1 MSFKYISP
9 KELKVL
15 KKRRMDLMKESETA
29 LKNEDYLLLM
39 QHFKEIIEI
48 SDKIDDESIK
58 TEFTEK
64 LEFLKARIT
73 QTSTTT
79 GVVANP
85 EQIQEFI
92 SDLLLAPQLILREFS
107 QPIEVAQAV
116 PATGDTTVPVPKQPF
131 TPAKPISLPVKGPP
145 PPTKAPTPAVPPTKG
160 PPTRLPTKG
169 PPMKA
174 PTKGPPMKAPT
185 KGPPTRLPT
194 KGPPMKAPTKGPPVK
209 APTLPSKGSIPSDKL
224 ASLPKGVPQPIK
236 PFVSP
241 VKEPSKPYSIPVKS
255 SPKPLTP
262 SPLSTSKSSVS
273 TDDMAIE
280 EEIKKL
286 GSVEDQMK
294 ELKKILDEQKKKKIK
309 T

>member
-1 MSFKYISP
+1 MSP

-15 KKRRMDLMKESETA
+15 KKRRMELMKDSENA

-64 LEFLKARIT
+64 LEFLQARIS
-73 QTSTTT
+73 QTGTSA
-79 GVVANP
+79 GAVANP

-92 SDLLLAPQLILREFS
+92 SDLLLAPQVIIREFS

-116 PATGDTTVPVPKQPF
+116 PATGETTVSVPQQPF
-131 TPAKPISLPVKGPP
+131 TPAKPIVLPTKPPPTPSKKPVPAVPPSKTPTPPTKGPP
-145 PPTKAPTPAVPPTKG
+145 SRAPTRPTKGPPTKAPTRPTKG
-160 PPTRLPTKG
+160 PPT
-169 PPMKA
+169 KA
-174 PTKGPPMKAPT
+174 PTRPT
-185 KGPPTRLPT
+185 KGPPT
-194 KGPPMKAPTKGPPVK
+194 K
-209 APTLPSKGSIPSDKL
+209 APTLTKPVPSNKM

-236 PFVSP
+236 PFQSP
-241 VKEPSKPYSIPVKS
+241 VKEPAKPYSIPVKRT
-255 SPKPLTP
+255 PKPITP
-262 SPLSTSKSSVS
+262 SPMSTAKSGLSAE
-273 TDDMAIE
+273 DMAIE

-294 ELKKILDEQKKKKIK
+294 ELKKILDDQKKKKIK